1 MTKKSILVFG
11 VGELQCS
18 IINRAKEKGLFVVG
32 IDPCADAYGKE
43 LVDAFEV
50 VDGQDYERTLAV
62 ARKYNVAG
70 IITAATDKPLVMM
83 ARVAKELKLKF
94 YPEDTAIIST
104 DKFLMKEAF
113 RKGNIPCAKGKL
125 IFSVDE
131 IDDFVFP
138 VILKP
143 RDNSGSRGV
152 ILCDNIDSLKTA
164 FEETIRYTK
173 KSSVLVEEF
182 IEGKEYS
189 IESLHWN
196 GNTENIQYT
205 EKRTTPFPYNVEL
218 GHIQPADI
226 SSIDKEKIRKIIE
239 QLAIVLKF
247 DNCAS
252 HTELK
257 INNKGIFVIETSP
270 RLGGDYITSMLV
282 PLSTGVNMEDLLI
295 NISLGNKICVCD
307 CKHQF
312 DKFSGVTFIALLK
325 QGKITHINAIE
336 MNSKIMSCS
345 NVKFFIFKLK
355 QGDEIVKITNSLD
368 RYGQIVMQEN
378 SREKLMEALQ
388 KGNVIVNKCVQI
400 LNNR

>member
-83 ARVAKELKLKF
+83 ARVAKELNLKF

-196 GNTENIQYT
+196 GNTEIIQFT

-295 NISLGNKICVCD
+295 ELSLGKKICLSEKKHRFSMVQFFDFTNGVLVHNKECIIKYLDSID
-307 CKHQF
+307 CCHY
-312 DKFSGVTFIALLK
+312 S
-325 QGKITHINAIE
+325 
-336 MNSKIMSCS
+336 
-345 NVKFFIFKLK
+345 FKLEN
-355 QGDEIVKITNSLD
+355 GDMIPLITNSLD
-368 RYGQIVMQEN
+368 RYGEVILVEDK
-378 SREKLMEALQ
+378 REELIKKIHLFFLKIHSIIHE
-388 KGNVIVNKCVQI
+388 
-400 LNNR
+400 